1 MLQGGL
7 WAAISLVGAVSVGR
21 KISKRKTPAYA
32 VLTTFLNLYEKW
44 VPSIVALGFSSPA
57 RAG

>member
-1 MLQGGL
+1 MFGQR
-7 WAAISLVGAVSVGR
+7 SKVGQ
-21 KISKRKTPAYA
+21 KNLFKRKTPAYA

-44 VPSIVALGFSSPA
+44 VPSIVALGFSPPA